1 MIYDTDSLF
10 DFDKLILNYPYVVSG
25 GNHFIKLSIEG
36 APLYIRPPECNL
48 RGKIVTTSKKSHCD
62 LMFSHENT
70 QFLQWFENLETHI
83 CNAIFNKRN
92 DWFEGD
98 MELSDIE
105 DYFASPLKIYK
116 SGKYY
121 LARTTLPTRLGK
133 LNLKFYNENEEEIQL
148 DNLDEDTRLATVLE
162 IQGVKCSARSFQV
175 EMEVKQVMTLS
186 KVNIFE
192 SCVFKPTVSSNGTQG
207 SDTDKEMKMKI
218 DEPIENIKCEIEEKD
233 DEIAPTISQ
242 DCEKEKEEE
251 DTIRV
256 DTLDE
261 TPAINE
267 LVSMKANDLDNSE
280 NISLHDLEC
289 DIHLDG
295 EHCDT
300 IQLKSEN
307 DVYFERYKE
316 AYNRAVIAK
325 NLTLQTYLEAQE
337 IKNTY
342 DLDTEF
348 DNKNDHIFEAMM
360 EAQESGLE
368 KNSLEE
374 DIPAFQ

>member
-10 DFDKLILNYPYVVSG
+10 DFDKLILNYPYIVSG
-25 GNHFIKLSIEG
+25 GNHFIKLGVEG

-48 RGKIVTTSKKSHCD
+48 RGKIITTSKKSHCD

-70 QFLQWFENLETHI
+70 QFLQWFENLETYI

-133 LNLKFYNENEEEIQL
+133 LNLKLYNENEEEIQL

-162 IQGVKCSARSFQV
+162 IQGIKCSARSFQV
-175 EMEVKQVMTLS
+175 EMEVKQIMTLS
-186 KVNIFE
+186 EVNIFE
-192 SCVFKPTVSSNGTQG
+192 SCVFKPTVSLIGTQE
-207 SDTDKEMKMKI
+207 SDTGKEMKIKQSV
-218 DEPIENIKCEIEEKD
+218 DELTENIKCEIEDKD
-233 DEIAPTISQ
+233 DTQ
-242 DCEKEKEEE
+242 DCEKEE
-251 DTIRV
+251 DIIRV

-267 LVSMKANDLDNSE
+267 LVSMKANYLDNSE
-280 NISLHDLEC
+280 KISLHDLEC
-289 DIHLDG
+289 DIHLDD

-307 DVYFERYKE
+307 DVYFERYRE
-316 AYNRAVIAK
+316 AYKRAVIAK
-325 NLTLQTYLEAQE
+325 NLTLHTFLEAQE

-342 DLDTEF
+342 DLDTEV
-348 DNKNDHIFEAMM
+348 DKENDHIFEAMM

-368 KNSLEE
+368 TNSLEE
-374 DIPAFQ
+374 DIPAF